1 MHRIFPVLLAL
12 LITVPL
18 FAQSDGE
25 WYQDKPIQDITFE
38 GLETVSRNELGTIIE
53 PYLGQP
59 FTDQRF
65 LELQR
70 RLYALDYF
78 EEIIPEAIRADEEG
92 SAVILNFQVTERPV
106 VDRVEFTGNNRVG
119 RNQLL
124 SDILLTRGD
133 MITRSQRRVD
143 EEAIVSAY
151 IERGYPDVEVSSRVA
166 EEDGRTILY
175 FDIQEGSQLT
185 IEEIRFEGNSFATDS
200 TLRGVIQ
207 SNEQSLFNRGVYQDR
222 MVEQDRNRIERWYQ
236 ERGYVDA
243 TVTEVARDVERSE
256 EEMRSSVRLTFFIE
270 EGELYTFG
278 GIDFQGNT
286 IFSDEELRGLVRLDE
301 GDTLDLTRLDA
312 DYQRVADRYYQNGY
326 IFNQITREA
335 NRDEDENVI
344 SYTVNIV
351 ERNRAHIEN
360 IIIRGNEKTEDF
372 VLYREIPL
380 EVGDVFSATK
390 IRQGLQN
397 LANLQYFSA
406 ITPETPEGSAEGLM
420 DLVVNVEET
429 TTADITFGVA
439 FGGNQEFPVSAQ
451 VRWQD
456 RNFRGRGQTFGIDTS
471 LSPITQTLN
480 FNFTEPWL
488 FGQRWSGGVDFSV
501 ERSRITG
508 VPQDI
513 LAPVFSSDEEDEAV
527 PDPFTGQYVFTE
539 ETTIDGV
546 TYEAGEYFPGDPSD
560 ENVDLYDLERDYD
573 YAGGGLAA
581 IPDEYLME
589 YNAWNFGLSGSTGY
603 TFQTVAG
610 RLRPGTSI
618 GTRLNYITYDESIY
632 RPFNA
637 STRDNLNSWRVINF
651 WRLGLSLD
659 DRDIVFSPSS
669 GYLLDQSLVF
679 YGGFLF
685 GDRHFI
691 RSESKA
697 QAFVTLWDWPV
708 FDNWNWKMVLGAES
722 SFDMVFPHFF
732 YPGDSDYETDGPGE
746 QYLIIQDGIFN
757 SRGWPRD
764 RGEALWNNWLELR
777 MPLAEQVIWWDTF
790 LEGARLWQDREDIGS
805 GEGTINDWKFTMG
818 SGVRFVIP
826 QFPIR
831 LYIAKRFLVEEDGT
845 IDWQTGNLFNRG
857 GEEGRGVE
865 LVFSIGA
872 EFF

>member
-1 MHRIFPVLLAL
+1 MRLTLSLLLTLSILA
-12 LITVPL
+12 PL
-18 FAQSDGE
+18 AAQDGE
-25 WYQDKPIQDITFE
+25 WYQDKPIADITFE
-38 GLETVSRNELGTIIE
+38 GLDTVSENELGAIVE
-53 PYLGQP
+53 PYIGEP
-59 FTDQRF
+59 FTDDRF

-70 RLYALDYF
+70 KLYALDYF
-78 EEIIPEAIRADEEG
+78 EEIVPEALRADEEG
-92 SAVILNFQVTERPV
+92 SAVVLNFQVEERPV
-106 VDRVEFTGNNRVG
+106 VDRIEFTGNNRVG

-124 SDILLTRGD
+124 SAVLLSRGD
-133 MITRSQRRVD
+133 MITRSKRRVD

-151 IERGYPDVEVSSRVA
+151 IERGYPNVQVSSRVV

-175 FDIQEGSQLT
+175 FDVDEGNQLT
-185 IEEIRFEGNSFATDS
+185 VEEIRFEGNTFASDS
-200 TLRGVIQ
+200 TLRGILQ
-207 SNEQSLFNRGVYQDR
+207 TKEASLFNRGVYQER

-236 ERGYVDA
+236 ERGYIDA
-243 TVTEVARDVERSE
+243 TVTEVARDIEQNE
-256 EEMRSSVRLTFFIE
+256 EEMRSNVILTFFIE
-270 EGELYTFG
+270 EGEQYTFG
-278 GIDFQGNT
+278 GISFQGNT
-286 IFSDEELRGLVRLDE
+286 IFEGQELRELIRLEE
-301 GDTLDLTRLDA
+301 GEILDLTALDQG
-312 DYQRVADRYYQNGY
+312 YQRVADRYYENGY
-326 IFNQITREA
+326 IFNQITRTSQ
-335 NRDEDENVI
+335 RDEEENVV

-360 IIIRGNEKTEDF
+360 ILIRGNEKTKDF

-390 IRQGLQN
+390 IRRGLQN
-397 LANLQYFSA
+397 LANLQYFSS
-406 ITPETPEGSAEGLM
+406 ITPETPQGSAEGLM

-451 VRWQD
+451 IRWQD

-471 LSPITQTLN
+471 LSPITQRLN

-488 FGQRWSGGVDFSV
+488 LGQRWSGGVNFSV

-513 LAPVFSSDEEDEAV
+513 LAPVFSNNEEGLAV

-539 ETTIDGV
+539 DTEIDGV
-546 TYEAGEYFPGDPSD
+546 DYEAGEYYPGEPTDAVIS
-560 ENVDLYDLERDYD
+560 ENNLERDYE
-573 YAGGGLAA
+573 YAGGSLAA
-581 IPDEYLME
+581 IPDDYLME
-589 YNAWNFGLSGSTGY
+589 YNSWNFGFSGNTGY
-603 TFQTVAG
+603 TFRTRAG
-610 RLRPGTSI
+610 RLRPSTSL

-651 WRLGLSLD
+651 WRVGLSLD
-659 DRDIVFSPSS
+659 DRDIIFSPSS
-669 GYLLDQSLVF
+669 GYLLDQSVVF

-697 QAFVTLWDWPV
+697 QGFLTLWDWPI
-708 FDNWNWKMVLGAES
+708 FDNWSWKMVLGAES
-722 SFDMVFPHFF
+722 AFDVVFPHWY
-732 YPGDSDYETDGPGE
+732 YPSGSYETNGPGE
-746 QYLIIQDGIFN
+746 QYLVLQDGMFN
-757 SRGWPRD
+757 ARGWPRD
-764 RGEALWNNWLELR
+764 RGEALWNNWTELR

-790 LEGARLWQDREDIGS
+790 LEGTRLWQSREDINS
-805 GEGTINDWKFTMG
+805 GEGTIEDWKFTLG
-818 SGVRFVIP
+818 TGIRFVIP

-831 LYIAKRFLVEEDGT
+831 LYIAKRFRMQEDGT